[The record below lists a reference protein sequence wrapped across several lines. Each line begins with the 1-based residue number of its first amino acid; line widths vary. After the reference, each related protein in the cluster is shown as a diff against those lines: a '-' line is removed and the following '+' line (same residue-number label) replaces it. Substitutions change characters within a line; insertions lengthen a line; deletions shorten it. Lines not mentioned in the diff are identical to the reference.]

1 MCGILGIVG
10 PEPVGRDLV
19 YGLTALQH
27 RGQDAAGVTTLS
39 DRFHTRK
46 AKGLVNQVFR
56 RNDHVQPLMGNVGIG
71 HVRYATQGTNTAD
84 DAQPMAVNYPF
95 GIALAHNGNV
105 TNFVEVKERLGTE
118 HFRLVQTANDAELIL
133 YWIAVCLE
141 KKDLSKM
148 GPEDVWDVVRQVQE
162 NVRGA
167 YSVVCVIAG
176 QGLLAFRDTHGLRP
190 LMHGK
195 RQVAGGTAHAFASE
209 STCFDYLGYENLGEV
224 PAGGA
229 VLVTPQGVVHSMT
242 PNEKKSDFC
251 SFEYVY
257 FAREDSNFGNGA
269 VWELRESVGRK
280 LAGSV
285 RAQGLKPDVV
295 IDAPSTAFHAAVAL
309 AEELGVP
316 YRRGLSKNNHVGRSF
331 IAPTQAE
338 RERVVRQKLNPMT
351 SVIEGKKVLVVD
363 DSVVRGTTSKRIVTL
378 LREAGATE
386 VYFAS
391 AAPPV
396 KHPCVYGIDM
406 ATHAEIAAAR
416 MTETE
421 LREWMGADAV
431 VFQEM
436 DTFKQALAG
445 KAGCYAC
452 FTGEYPTSIDDKERA
467 LISSERVLRRQ

>member
-1 MCGILGIVG
+1 MCGILGMIG

-19 YGLTALQH
+19 LGLTALQH

-56 RNDHVQPLMGNVGIG
+56 REEHVAPLVGKVGIG

-95 GIALAHNGNV
+95 GIAVAHNGNV
-105 TNFVEVKERLGTE
+105 TNFVEVKERLGAE

-133 YWIAVCLE
+133 YWIAQCLE
-141 KKDLSKM
+141 KKNLAKM
-148 GPEDVWDVVRQVQE
+148 RVEDVWEVVRDVQE
-162 NVRGA
+162 HVRGA

-190 LMHGK
+190 LMQGARK
-195 RQVAGGTAHAFASE
+195 AAGGTAHAFASE
-209 STCFDYLGYENLGEV
+209 STCFDFLGFESLGEV

-229 VLVTPQGVVHSMT
+229 VLVSESGEVHSMK
-242 PNEKKSDFC
+242 PNVARPTFC

-257 FAREDSNFGNGA
+257 FAREDSDFGHGT
-269 VWELRESVGRK
+269 VSDLRESVGIK
-280 LAGSV
+280 LAMSV
-285 RAQGLKPDVV
+285 CARGLKPDVV
-295 IDAPSTAFHAAVAL
+295 IDAPSTAFHAAFAL

-338 RERVVRQKLNPMT
+338 RERVLRQKLNPVK
-351 SVIEGKKVLVVD
+351 SVVAGKKVLVVD
-363 DSVVRGTTSKRIVTL
+363 DSIVRGTTSKRIVSL
-378 LREAGATE
+378 LKSSGATE

-396 KHPCVYGIDM
+396 RHPCVYGIDM
-406 ATHAEIAAAR
+406 ATHAELASAR
-416 MTETE
+416 MSESE
-421 LREWMGADAV
+421 LCTWMGADAV
-431 VFQEM
+431 IFQELEA
-436 DTFKQALAG
+436 FKQTLG
-445 KAGCYAC
+445 DRAGCYAC
-452 FTGEYPTSIDDKERA
+452 FTGEYPTGVSDAERNTVSA
-467 LISSERVLRRQ
+467 ERVLRRG